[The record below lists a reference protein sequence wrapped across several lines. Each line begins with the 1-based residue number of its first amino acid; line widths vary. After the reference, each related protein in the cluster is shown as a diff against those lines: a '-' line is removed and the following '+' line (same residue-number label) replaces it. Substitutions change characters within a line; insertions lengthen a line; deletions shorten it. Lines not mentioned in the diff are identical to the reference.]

1 MATSYSNPNTII
13 LIGYM
18 GSGKSTVGRM
28 LAETHKLLF
37 EDLDNVIANEAGTSI
52 PELFVEKGAKAF
64 RELEHEM
71 LKKVIGV
78 AASKVISLGG
88 GVPCYYNNMALIT
101 AATPHVFY
109 LNASH
114 KTLAQRLFPE
124 KNGRPL
130 IAHVDSEEALQS
142 FIAKHLF
149 ERQRFYR
156 QAKHVISVDDKSIQA
171 VVAEIGKLI

>member
-64 RELEHEM
+64 RELEHQT
-71 LKKVIGV
+71 LKK
-78 AASKVISLGG
+78 STWS
-88 GVPCYYNNMALIT
+88 CC
-101 AATPHVFY
+101 
-109 LNASH
+109 
-114 KTLAQRLFPE
+114 
-124 KNGRPL
+124 
-130 IAHVDSEEALQS
+130 
-142 FIAKHLF
+142 
-149 ERQRFYR
+149 
-156 QAKHVISVDDKSIQA
+156 
-171 VVAEIGKLI
+171 

>member
-1 MATSYSNPNTII
+1 MTTSFSNLNAII

-28 LAETHKLLF
+28 LAQTHNLLF
-37 EDLDNVIANEAGTSI
+37 EDLDDVIAYDAATSI
-52 PELFVEKGAKAF
+52 PELFIEKGAKAF
-64 RELEHEM
+64 RELEHQT
-71 LKKVIGV
+71 LKVVIEN
-78 AASKVISLGG
+78 AANKVISLGG
-88 GVPCYYNNMALIT
+88 GAPCYYDNMALV
-101 AATPHVFY
+101 AATTPHVFY

-114 KTLAQRLFPE
+114 KTLAQRLFPD

-130 IAHVDSEEALQS
+130 IAHAETEQALQS

-149 ERQRFYR
+149 ERQPFYR
-156 QAKHVISVDDKSIQA
+156 QANHVISVDDKSIKA